1 MVETYLLNMNE
12 IQARAAQ
19 TCLSDYG
26 LYEIFIVKLQ
36 NRLSI
41 IAWINEKFLKIP
53 KLNLNLK

>member
-41 IAWINEKFLKIP
+41 IAWINEKF
-53 KLNLNLK
+53 